1 MIKTLRRKFIM
12 IAMLSTTLVLL
23 LIIGG
28 INISNYIAV
37 NRSIDYKIDLIAEN
51 DGHFRDLPKGRH
63 DRLPKEAPFDT
74 RYFTV
79 KLTGSGEVETVDTGQ
94 IFAIDTTTA
103 ASYATSLFDSNKTS
117 GTIDDYKY
125 KACRLQSSDS
135 ILYVFLDCERE
146 FRTFHSF
153 LFTSIGMSLIGLF
166 LVFILVCI
174 FSSRAVKPIAE
185 SYQKQK
191 RFITDASHELKTPL
205 TIIDANTEVIEL
217 TTGENEWTISTRNQ
231 VKRLASLTEKLV
243 MLSRMDEENT
253 TLERQNFCISDA
265 VYDTAEPFLSVAKSK
280 GKTFDIDV
288 TGDIYYTGD
297 EKYIRQ
303 LISLLLDNAMK
314 YSSENGIIKLSL
326 YEHGRNKII
335 QVYNTADDIPS
346 GNLDVLF
353 ERFYRADESHN
364 SKTGGFGIGLSVA
377 LAIVNAHKGRITV
390 KSDDGKSIL
399 FTVTL

>member
-1 MIKTLRRKFIM
+1 M
-12 IAMLSTTLVLL
+12 
-23 LIIGG
+23 
-28 INISNYIAV
+28 
-37 NRSIDYKIDLIAEN
+37 
-51 DGHFRDLPKGRH
+51 
-63 DRLPKEAPFDT
+63 
-74 RYFTV
+74 
-79 KLTGSGEVETVDTGQ
+79 
-94 IFAIDTTTA
+94 
-103 ASYATSLFDSNKTS
+103 
-117 GTIDDYKY
+117 
-125 KACRLQSSDS
+125 
-135 ILYVFLDCERE
+135 
-146 FRTFHSF
+146 
-153 LFTSIGMSLIGLF
+153 F

-314 YSSENGIIKLSL
+314 YSSENGIIKL
-326 YEHGRNKII
+326 
-335 QVYNTADDIPS
+335 
-346 GNLDVLF
+346 LF
-353 ERFYRADESHN
+353 W
-364 SKTGGFGIGLSVA
+364 
-377 LAIVNAHKGRITV
+377 RI
-390 KSDDGKSIL
+390 
-399 FTVTL
+399 